1 MLVLPR
7 KLLFFVSSVL
17 VTGAHSLSLVS
28 LSLPLSSIFVL
39 GSLPK
44 SLQADPSTEDEK
56 PKLFEMVECGDVW
69 SFDSKVLEI
78 KLQKIQGRQI
88 IRKYMTALKKF
99 VQLDISK
106 IKFAELAIWVK
117 FLCEG

>member
-17 VTGAHSLSLVS
+17 VTGAHSLSLMS

-69 SFDSKVLEI
+69 SFNSKVLEI

-88 IRKYMTALKKF
+88 IRKNKTALQNICSIRHQSAK
-99 VQLDISK
+99 
-106 IKFAELAIWVK
+106 
-117 FLCEG
+117 

>member
-17 VTGAHSLSLVS
+17 VTGAHSLSLVA

-56 PKLFEMVECGDVW
+56 PKLFEMVECSDVW
-69 SFDSKVLEI
+69 TFNSKVLEI

-88 IRKYMTALKKF
+88 IRKNMTAL
-99 VQLDISK
+99 QNICSIGRQRNK
-106 IKFAELAIWVK
+106 IR
-117 FLCEG
+117 

>member
-17 VTGAHSLSLVS
+17 VTGAHSLSLMS

-69 SFDSKVLEI
+69 SFNSKVLEI

-88 IRKYMTALKKF
+88 IRKNMTAL
-99 VQLDISK
+99 QNICSIGRQRNK
-106 IKFAELAIWVK
+106 IR
-117 FLCEG
+117 

>member
-1 MLVLPR
+1 M
-7 KLLFFVSSVL
+7 
-17 VTGAHSLSLVS
+17 SLVS

-44 SLQADPSTEDEK
+44 SLQTATSTEDDE

-88 IRKYMTALKKF
+88 IRKYMTALQNICSIEHQRKK
-99 VQLDISK
+99 IR
-106 IKFAELAIWVK
+106 
-117 FLCEG
+117 

>member
-1 MLVLPR
+1 M
-7 KLLFFVSSVL
+7 
-17 VTGAHSLSLVS
+17 SLVS

-44 SLQADPSTEDEK
+44 SLQAATSTEDEK

-88 IRKYMTALKKF
+88 IRKYMTALKNICPIGH
-99 VQLDISK
+99 Q
-106 IKFAELAIWVK
+106 
-117 FLCEG
+117 

>member
-56 PKLFEMVECGDVW
+56 PKLFDMVECGDVW
-69 SFDSKVLEI
+69 SFNSKVLEI

-88 IRKYMTALKKF
+88 IRKNMTAL
-99 VQLDISK
+99 QNICSIGHQRNK
-106 IKFAELAIWVK
+106 IR
-117 FLCEG
+117 

>member
-1 MLVLPR
+1 M
-7 KLLFFVSSVL
+7 
-17 VTGAHSLSLVS
+17 SLVA

-44 SLQADPSTEDEK
+44 SLQTATSTEDEK
-56 PKLFEMVECGDVW
+56 PKLLEMVECGDVW

-88 IRKYMTALKKF
+88 IRKYIIALKNICPIGH
-99 VQLDISK
+99 QQNK
-106 IKFAELAIWVK
+106 IR
-117 FLCEG
+117 

>member
-7 KLLFFVSSVL
+7 KLLFFVSSVF
-17 VTGAHSLSLVS
+17 VTGAHSLSLVA

-56 PKLFEMVECGDVW
+56 PKLLEMVECGDVW
-69 SFDSKVLEI
+69 SFNSKVLEI

-88 IRKYMTALKKF
+88 IRKNMTAL
-99 VQLDISK
+99 QNICSIGHQRNK
-106 IKFAELAIWVK
+106 IR
-117 FLCEG
+117 